1 MKKFWLLAIPAALCA
16 AAVVSACALDDA
28 VEAETYRVV
37 YMNGDE
43 VFFSADVKHG
53 EKLPV
58 PENDPERA
66 DEGNIVYT
74 FAGWTDEAEGGAD
87 DIVDPGE
94 VTSVTSDLTYY
105 AVFDAVSYYTVT
117 FVDGVTGLTIDEQ
130 KVPAGGDA
138 EEPEK
143 PEHEGYEFSEWN
155 GSFTD
160 ISARTTVTA
169 VYKKL
174 SYTLSLDVLG
184 VITETPV
191 EYGAALAPAAPA
203 TVAGLKF
210 DGWYIKGEEGEP
222 VPLSEAYESMP
233 AHAVEAYAE
242 FSVDW
247 TGVGIALPANAVYG
261 GEGATIAHPAYGNM
275 TYTHIWG
282 DESRGD
288 SYVFGGAGL
297 QTVSATVIAVFENE
311 NGAYI
316 SERRSFEKTVNVGK
330 AELEI
335 TASVANLSNGS
346 VVYGTAPA
354 AEFTFSGFVGE
365 DDSSDLGSVSAV
377 YTFENGQP
385 ADGDRLEAGSYIIT
399 ALLEDDNYVANVRTS
414 RFLVKPRD
422 ITLTLTAGDI
432 TYGAQP
438 EFTVSADKS
447 QFAYGEDESVL
458 RQGTVVIK
466 KDGAVVSGNLAA
478 GSYTAETGGYKNAN
492 YNVIPGTAQFTVKKA
507 ALTATV
513 SVEDSYEYGTEVKP
527 GLSYEGF
534 VFGDDGSVVDESAL
548 KFTFNG
554 GEGGK
559 LGVGSYT
566 VAASGATA
574 ANYEISYKEGSFEV
588 TKKTLTVTAEA
599 EDFTYGGRPAPEA
612 QYSGFAYGEDETSL
626 GGKLAFAYEK
636 DGVPFEGA
644 FGAGSY
650 TVKAGGLT
658 SGNYDINY
666 VGGTFEVLRAK
677 LTVTVSVENSY
688 VYADAITPEVSYSPF
703 ANGDNAGSLGGKLA
717 FSYNGSAAEGYLPV
731 GSYTV
736 TAAGLASD
744 NYEIVYA
751 YGNNSFKVT
760 ARTVTVTLSEGAT
773 SGNVWQYSDF
783 GKAGVL
789 SGLPEGF
796 AFEGTLELNKTGEG
810 TYTAKG
816 GSLGDDFEWARAC
829 SVTLGGEDVTAN
841 FAFEYD
847 ISVTLTD
854 SQFNIT
860 STGTVN
866 TPYTGKEIALGTG
879 IVVQGAPDDMRI
891 TYSLKEEGEYA
902 EDIPVGVNAGVYT
915 VYYKITA
922 ENYEDDGGSYT
933 ATISK
938 ANNEITFAGYGEFTY
953 TGEEQ
958 TFPLDKFSAT
968 FGEVR
973 LAEGENKGTDA
984 GRYTF
989 TVSVDGT
996 DNWNAAEKEVTVEIK
1011 KAANTLILTLDY
1023 ADLTYN
1029 GAAQT
1034 FGDFAAHFSA
1044 TYGTPV
1050 LVGGETNVF
1059 TDAGSHNFKVY
1070 VPESDNYLASD
1081 EVSVPVKILKNTENK
1096 ITFTPYG
1103 TFTYTGEEQIFPLEN
1118 FSATFGEVKVTAGS
1132 NRGTD
1137 AGEYRF
1143 TVSVQDTANYNGCE
1157 YQVSVTI
1164 NKAKY
1169 TDGQIPEKAL
1179 RADTLYCVPGEEN
1192 IITAEDLAAGFSFPA
1207 GTSSVEY
1214 TNGENKLTLV
1224 YNADGSVNKNYEPA
1238 QTDRFVTA
1246 WYKVQVVLN
1255 DNAAFTARVNT
1266 LSQFNGNISELIRAV
1281 EAPEG
1286 LDPAINKDN
1295 IATYLSCDSQA
1306 VVFNAGG
1313 TYPVIYTAADTLADS
1328 YIKIVFGREE
1338 SDSAVVPFKVTSV
1351 KVGEELYTIED
1362 AINAA
1367 TSGSI
1372 IVTADTS
1379 FAAGEA
1385 QQFYYTAE
1393 GEPDINYYTVKQGVT
1408 LLVPYDGNY
1417 STDTKVVTESGI
1429 KAVAEK
1435 GFVKLTVTSGV
1446 ELFVYGNLTI
1456 NAIRNA
1462 NTTVTS
1468 NVYGESYGEM
1478 EVQSGAYI
1486 YLEDKSC
1493 FESIGFTY
1501 GEGEIVAKSGAYVY
1515 EPFNMVG
1522 WKGGTISS
1530 AIKSKVFPLNQYSM
1544 TSLGVKTKFE
1554 YGSHYYVKATVKV
1567 TLLGVQH
1574 ADAAFGGTGSDSFIQ
1589 LRDADS
1595 YFYKY
1600 VNTADGKHVFEFY
1613 GDIQINNMSVAVSGA
1628 SISTENLQIPIPG
1641 NFSLDVYGNVTVP
1654 NGVEIKL
1661 LPGAQL
1667 NIMPKQQNT
1676 LSAGQLII
1684 ESGAALY
1691 AYGANAYGED
1701 GKLINDRSLA
1711 NWQDGQNGLVYPHGN
1726 TVSVYRF
1733 KPTLGYDATTYAK
1746 VVVNGMLSVE
1756 GGGTIAAEITGEES
1770 GTKVVFKADSKAA
1783 GAVKEDFT
1791 KYTTVDIPLIGPIGK
1806 AEEDYFT
1813 ATLSTIF
1820 SGSETV
1826 VQAGNTYKYDGS
1838 GWVEQ
1843 PAQQA

>member
-1 MKKFWLLAIPAALCA
+1 MKKFWLLAIPAALCV
-16 AAVVSACALDDA
+16 AAVVSACASD
-28 VEAETYRVV
+28 ETYRVV

-43 VFFSADVKHG
+43 VFFSAKVTAG
-53 EKLPV
+53 EELPV

-74 FAGWTDEAEGGAD
+74 FAGWTDDAEGGVGD
-87 DIVDPGE
+87 VVDLDE
-94 VTSVTSDLTYY
+94 VTAVTTDLTYY

-117 FVDGVTGLTIDEQ
+117 FKDGVTGLTIDEQ

-143 PEHEGYEFSEWN
+143 PEHEGYEFVEWD

-222 VPLSEAYESMP
+222 VLLSEAYKSMP

-247 TGVGIALPANAVYG
+247 TVVDIAVPANAVYG

-275 TYTHIWG
+275 TYTHTWG
-282 DESRGD
+282 DGSRGD
-288 SYVFGGAGL
+288 SYIFGGAGL
-297 QTVSATVIAVFENE
+297 QTVSATVTAVFENE
-311 NGAYI
+311 HGVRI
-316 SERRSFEKTVNVGK
+316 SETSSFEETVKVRK

-346 VVYGTAPA
+346 VFYGTAPE
-354 AEFTFSGFVGE
+354 AELKIEGFVGE
-365 DDSSDLGSVSAV
+365 DDISDLGSVSAV

-385 ADGDRLEAGSYIIT
+385 ADAKKLEAGAYTIS
-399 ALLEDDNYVANVRTS
+399 ASLEDDNYFADVRTA
-414 RFLVKPRD
+414 RFLVKPKD
-422 ITLTLTAGDI
+422 ITLTLSADDI

-438 EFTVSADKS
+438 KFTVSADKS
-447 QFAYGEDESVL
+447 QFAYGEDISVL

-478 GSYTAETGGYKNAN
+478 GSYTAETSGYKNAN
-492 YNVIPGTAQFTVKKA
+492 YNVIHGTAEFTVKKA

-513 SVEDSYEYGTEVKP
+513 SVQGSYEYGTEVNP

-588 TKKTLTVTAEA
+588 TKKTLTVTASA
-599 EDFTYGGRPAPEA
+599 DGFTYGGRPAPEA
-612 QYSGFAYGEDETSL
+612 EYSGFAYGEDETSL

-666 VGGTFEVLRAK
+666 VGGTFEVSKAN

-731 GSYTV
+731 GSYTM

-751 YGNNSFKVT
+751 YGNSAFNVT
-760 ARTVTVTLSEGAT
+760 ARTVTVTLSEGAA

-796 AFEGTLELNKTGEG
+796 AFAGTLELNKTGEG

-922 ENYEDDGGSYT
+922 ENYEDYSGSYT

-1179 RADTLYCVPGEEN
+1179 RADTLYCVPGKEN

-1255 DNAAFTARVNT
+1255 DNAAFTAGVNT

-1362 AINAA
+1362 ALLNAKA
-1367 TSGSI
+1367 NDTL
-1372 IVTADTS
+1372 IVTANTS
-1379 FAAGEA
+1379 FADSSVI
-1385 QQFYYTAE
+1385 
-1393 GEPDINYYTVKQGVT
+1393 DIYGVNATVADGKSVYGFTLGSNVT
-1408 LLVPYDGNY
+1408 LLLPYDQSKIAAADANCEDNTASAKVYADTNPSFLKLTLIVPDYISLDVSGTISIGAVLGSTGQGLSGHTSGAYAQVTLNGTLDLNSGSKLY
-1417 STDTKVVTESGI
+1417 SYGYIKGTGKVNAYSGSEMTSPFVVRDFRGGTYTAASYNSSIAPFSQYELPNIQTPMHIVYGAKYYARASLYANSSHNTTIATIIGDGGLIQLKENGYIETSFEHITDTTKYGNTTAAGI
-1429 KAVAEK
+1429 TT
-1435 GFVKLTVTSGV
+1435 L
-1446 ELFVYGNLTI
+1446 ELFGGAKDNTLSLDVG
-1456 NAIRNA
+1456 
-1462 NTTVTS
+1462 TTVTTS
-1468 NVYGESYGEM
+1468 KCLLGIPYNFNLIFVEGTYEIDMQYKLMPGASIEIGEEASVIFNNKLIVYTNDFVDKEAIGYLYPTNVDDATLKVSGSATFNKGFGGNISA
-1478 EVQSGAYI
+1478 QSGATI
-1486 YLEDKSC
+1486 TFGAGVALTI
-1493 FESIGFTY
+1493 ES
-1501 GEGEIVAKSGAYVY
+1501 EE
-1515 EPFNMVG
+1515 
-1522 WKGGTISS
+1522 
-1530 AIKSKVFPLNQYSM
+1530 AIK
-1544 TSLGVKTKFE
+1544 
-1554 YGSHYYVKATVKV
+1554 H
-1567 TLLGVQH
+1567 
-1574 ADAAFGGTGSDSFIQ
+1574 
-1589 LRDADS
+1589 
-1595 YFYKY
+1595 
-1600 VNTADGKHVFEFY
+1600 
-1613 GDIQINNMSVAVSGA
+1613 SGFLFF
-1628 SISTENLQIPIPG
+1628 SWISEKQTIEK
-1641 NFSLDVYGNVTVP
+1641 S
-1654 NGVEIKL
+1654 
-1661 LPGAQL
+1661 AQL
-1667 NIMPKQQNT
+1667 AGYTGNI
-1676 LSAGQLII
+1676 A
-1684 ESGAALY
+1684 
-1691 AYGANAYGED
+1691 
-1701 GKLINDRSLA
+1701 
-1711 NWQDGQNGLVYPHGN
+1711 
-1726 TVSVYRF
+1726 
-1733 KPTLGYDATTYAK
+1733 
-1746 VVVNGMLSVE
+1746 
-1756 GGGTIAAEITGEES
+1756 
-1770 GTKVVFKADSKAA
+1770 
-1783 GAVKEDFT
+1783 
-1791 KYTTVDIPLIGPIGK
+1791 
-1806 AEEDYFT
+1806 
-1813 ATLSTIF
+1813 
-1820 SGSETV
+1820 
-1826 VQAGNTYKYDGS
+1826 AGNTYKYDGS

>member
-16 AAVVSACALDDA
+16 AAVVSACASDDA

-43 VFFSADVKHG
+43 VFFSADVKHD

-143 PEHEGYEFSEWN
+143 PEHEGYEFAEWD

-385 ADGDRLEAGSYIIT
+385 ADAEKLEAGAYIIS
-399 ALLEDDNYVANVRTS
+399 ASLEDDNYIANVRTS
-414 RFLVKPRD
+414 LFLVKPRD

-447 QFAYGEDESVL
+447 QFAYGEDISVL

-478 GSYTAETGGYKNAN
+478 GSYTAETDGYKNAN

-534 VFGDDGSVVDESAL
+534 VFGDDEKVLTAQTVVSFA
-548 KFTFNG
+548 G
-554 GEGGK
+554 APA
-559 LGVGSYT
+559 V
-566 VAASGATA
+566 SGLLTA
-574 ANYEISYKEGSFEV
+574 
-588 TKKTLTVTAEA
+588 
-599 EDFTYGGRPAPEA
+599 
-612 QYSGFAYGEDETSL
+612 
-626 GGKLAFAYEK
+626 
-636 DGVPFEGA
+636 
-644 FGAGSY
+644 
-650 TVKAGGLT
+650 
-658 SGNYDINY
+658 
-666 VGGTFEVLRAK
+666 
-677 LTVTVSVENSY
+677 
-688 VYADAITPEVSYSPF
+688 
-703 ANGDNAGSLGGKLA
+703 GD
-717 FSYNGSAAEGYLPV
+717 
-731 GSYTV
+731 YTV
-736 TAAGLASD
+736 TANGATADNYTIEYKYTNEKFTVKPLGLRVTISATGVSGVKWRGAVTNAALELDGRFIVSGEIALKDEYTKAAIYAGLGNGMGEYFEWSQALKITLNGIDVTD
-744 NYEIVYA
+744 NFVV
-751 YGNNSFKVT
+751 NSYSLYVELKNSAFKVT
-760 ARTVTVTLSEGAT
+760 S
-773 SGNVWQYSDF
+773 
-783 GKAGVL
+783 
-789 SGLPEGF
+789 
-796 AFEGTLELNKTGEG
+796 TGE
-810 TYTAKG
+810 
-816 GSLGDDFEWARAC
+816 
-829 SVTLGGEDVTAN
+829 
-841 FAFEYD
+841 
-847 ISVTLTD
+847 
-854 SQFNIT
+854 
-860 STGTVN
+860 VN
-866 TPYTGKEIALGTG
+866 TPYTGSPITLGTG
-879 IVVQGAPDDMRI
+879 VDVEGAPAGMKI
-891 TYSLKEEGEYA
+891 EYSLDGNSWS
-902 EDIPVGVNAGVYT
+902 EDIP
-915 VYYKITA
+915 
-922 ENYEDDGGSYT
+922 T
-933 ATISK
+933 ATEAGTYNVHYRLSADNYDEFTGTFTSVISN
-938 ANNEITFAGYGEFTY
+938 ANNHIEQIAQYDSVIYDGQAHTFADFGTY
-953 TGEEQ
+953 
-958 TFPLDKFSAT
+958 FKAD
-968 FGEVR
+968 FGTVT
-973 LAEGENKGTDA
+973 LKTA
-984 GRYTF
+984 G
-989 TVSVDGT
+989 S
-996 DNWNAAEKEVTVEIK
+996 
-1011 KAANTLILTLDY
+1011 
-1023 ADLTYN
+1023 
-1029 GAAQT
+1029 
-1034 FGDFAAHFSA
+1034 
-1044 TYGTPV
+1044 
-1050 LVGGETNVF
+1050 NVF
-1059 TDAGSHNFKVY
+1059 TDAGTYTFVVCVDGN
-1070 VPESDNYLASD
+1070 DNYAYA
-1081 EVSVPVKILKNTENK
+1081 ELK
-1096 ITFTPYG
+1096 
-1103 TFTYTGEEQIFPLEN
+1103 
-1118 FSATFGEVKVTAGS
+1118 
-1132 NRGTD
+1132 
-1137 AGEYRF
+1137 
-1143 TVSVQDTANYNGCE
+1143 
-1157 YQVSVTI
+1157 VSVTI

-1179 RADTLYCVPGEEN
+1179 RTDDVYYHSDVSLNVLGAG
-1192 IITAEDLAAGFSFPA
+1192 DLAEGFSW
-1207 GTSSVEY
+1207 
-1214 TNGENKLTLV
+1214 
-1224 YNADGSVNKNYEPA
+1224 ADGTTYTYVQGLNDNIRFIYNKDSAFDPNYEPIEIFRSFVA
-1238 QTDRFVTA
+1238 YDLINATVTGGFSGQIDVVTA
-1246 WYKVQVVLN
+1246 FTENAYSVLS
-1255 DNAAFTARVNT
+1255 A
-1266 LSQFNGNISELIRAV
+1266 
-1281 EAPEG
+1281 EAPYNSG
-1286 LDPAINKDN
+1286 LDISDLSKYISADTSGIDF
-1295 IATYLSCDSQA
+1295 AVGSTYA
-1306 VVFNAGG
+1306 VV
-1313 TYPVIYTAADTLADS
+1313 YTASEAAKTQ
-1328 YIKIVFGREE
+1328 YCKVMFGGSETGY
-1338 SDSAVVPFKVTSV
+1338 APYKLTSV
-1351 KVGEELYTIED
+1351 LYDGKYYTIED

-1446 ELFVYGNLTI
+1446 ELFVDGNLTV

-1486 YLEDKSC
+1486 YLGSTSC

-1501 GEGEIVAKSGAYVY
+1501 GEGEIVARSGAYVY

-1530 AIKSKVFPLNQYSM
+1530 AIKSTVFPLNQYSM

-1574 ADAAFGGTGSDSFIQ
+1574 ADAAFGGTDVDSFIQ

-1770 GTKVVFKADSKAA
+1770 GAKVVFKADSKAA

-1813 ATLSTIF
+1813 VDLSTTF

-1826 VQAGNTYKYDGS
+1826 VQAGKTYKYDGS

-1843 PAQQA
+1843 PVQQA

>member
-16 AAVVSACALDDA
+16 AAVVSACASDDA

-143 PEHEGYEFSEWN
+143 PEHEGYEFAEWD

-385 ADGDRLEAGSYIIT
+385 ADAKKLEAGAYTIS
-399 ALLEDDNYVANVRTS
+399 ASLEDDNYVADVRTS

-447 QFAYGEDESVL
+447 QFAYGEDISVL

-478 GSYTAETGGYKNAN
+478 GSYTAETSGYKNAN
-492 YNVIPGTAQFTVKKA
+492 YNVIHGTAEFTVKKA

-513 SVEDSYEYGTEVKP
+513 SVEDSYEYGTEVTP
-527 GLSYEGF
+527 VLEYAGF

-588 TKKTLTVTAEA
+588 TKKALTVTASA
-599 EDFTYGGRPAPEA
+599 DGFTYGGRPAPEA
-612 QYSGFAYGEDETSL
+612 EYSGFAYGEDETSL
-626 GGKLAFAYEK
+626 GGTLKFTYEK
-636 DGVPFEGA
+636 EGKPFSGA

-658 SGNYDINY
+658 SENYDINY

-736 TAAGLASD
+736 TAAGFASD

-751 YGNNSFKVT
+751 YGNSSFNVT

-796 AFEGTLELNKTGEG
+796 AFAGTLELNKTGEG

-816 GSLGDDFEWARAC
+816 GSLGDDFEWSQPY

-922 ENYEDDGGSYT
+922 ENYEDYSGSYT

-938 ANNEITFAGYGEFTY
+938 ANNEIAFAGYGDGFTY
-953 TGEEQ
+953 NGEEQ
-958 TFPLDKFSAT
+958 TFPLDKFSSA

-973 LAEGENKGTDA
+973 LAGGVNKGTDA

-989 TVSVDGT
+989 TVGVEGT
-996 DNWNAAEKEVTVEIK
+996 DNWNAAKKEVTVEIK
-1011 KAANTLILTLDY
+1011 KAENILTLTLDY

-1029 GAAQT
+1029 GKAQT

-1103 TFTYTGEEQIFPLEN
+1103 TFTYSGEEQIFPLEN
-1118 FSATFGEVKVTAGS
+1118 FSATFGEVKVTVGS

-1137 AGEYRF
+1137 AGEYTF

-1169 TDGQIPEKAL
+1169 TDGQIPGKVLKADDVYYHSDVSL
-1179 RADTLYCVPGEEN
+1179 NVLG
-1192 IITAEDLAAGFSFPA
+1192 AEDLAEGFSW
-1207 GTSSVEY
+1207 
-1214 TNGENKLTLV
+1214 
-1224 YNADGSVNKNYEPA
+1224 ADGTTYTYVQGLNDNIRFIYNKDSAFDPNYEPIEIF
-1238 QTDRFVTA
+1238 RSFVAYDLINVT
-1246 WYKVQVVLN
+1246 VTGGFSGQIDVVTTFTE
-1255 DNAAFTARVNT
+1255 NAYSV
-1266 LSQFNGNISELIRAV
+1266 LSA
-1281 EAPEG
+1281 EAPYNSG
-1286 LDPAINKDN
+1286 LDISDLSKYISADTSGIDF
-1295 IATYLSCDSQA
+1295 AVGSTYA
-1306 VVFNAGG
+1306 VV
-1313 TYPVIYTAADTLADS
+1313 YTASEAAKTQ
-1328 YIKIVFGREE
+1328 YCKVMFGGSETGY
-1338 SDSAVVPFKVTSV
+1338 APYKLTSV
-1351 KVGEELYTIED
+1351 LYDGKYYTIEE

-1372 IVTADTS
+1372 NVTADTS

-1417 STDTKVVTESGI
+1417 STDTKVVTESGV

-1435 GFVKLTVTSGV
+1435 GFVKLTVASGV
-1446 ELFVYGNLTI
+1446 ELFVDGNLTV

-1478 EVQSGAYI
+1478 EVQKGAYI

-1530 AIKSKVFPLNQYSM
+1530 AIKSTVFPLNQYSM

-1567 TLLGVQH
+1567 TFLGVQH

-1628 SISTENLQIPIPG
+1628 SISTEDLQIPIPG

-1676 LSAGQLII
+1676 SSAGQLLVK
-1684 ESGAALY
+1684 SGAALY
-1691 AYGANAYGED
+1691 AYGSKVTYDNNLT
-1701 GKLINDRSLA
+1701 K
-1711 NWQDGQNGLVYPHGN
+1711 WQDGQNSFTYPHSN
-1726 TVSVYRF
+1726 LATSYHV
-1733 KPTLGYDATTYAK
+1733 KPDLGYNAETLAVVKVDGSLTVESDATF
-1746 VVVNGMLSVE
+1746 
-1756 GGGTIAAEITGEES
+1756 AAEISGGMADSVIVFSDNVTLNKTDLREDYTPYVS
-1770 GTKVVFKADSKAA
+1770 SWGTK
-1783 GAVKEDFT
+1783 AVYF
-1791 KYTTVDIPLIGPIGK
+1791 YSNITT
-1806 AEEDYFT
+1806 T
-1813 ATLSTIF
+1813 F

-1826 VQAGNTYKYDGS
+1826 VQAGKTYVYDGS
-1838 GWVEQ
+1838 GWAEQ
-1843 PAQQA
+1843 PVQQA

>member
-16 AAVVSACALDDA
+16 AAVVSACASDDA

-143 PEHEGYEFSEWN
+143 PEHEGYEFAEWD

-385 ADGDRLEAGSYIIT
+385 ADAEKLEAGAYIIS
-399 ALLEDDNYVANVRTS
+399 ALLEDDNYVAEVRTS

-447 QFAYGEDESVL
+447 QFAYGEDISVL

-492 YNVIPGTAQFTVKKA
+492 YNVIHGTAQFTVKKA

-513 SVEDSYEYGTEVKP
+513 SVEDSYEYGTEITPV
-527 GLSYEGF
+527 LEYAGF
-534 VFGDDGSVVDESAL
+534 VFSDGSSVVDESAL

-599 EDFTYGGRPAPEA
+599 EDFTYGGTPAPEA
-612 QYSGFAYGEDETSL
+612 EYSGFAYGEDETSL

-636 DGVPFEGA
+636 EGKPFSGA

-658 SGNYDINY
+658 SENYDINY
-666 VGGTFEVLRAK
+666 VGGTFEVSKAK

-717 FSYNGSAAEGYLPV
+717 FSYNGSAAEGHLPV

-751 YGNNSFKVT
+751 YGNSAFNVT

-796 AFEGTLELNKTGEG
+796 AFAGTLELNKTGEG

-816 GSLGDDFEWARAC
+816 GSLGDDFEWSQPY

-879 IVVQGAPDDMRI
+879 IVVHGAPDDMRI

-922 ENYEDDGGSYT
+922 ENYEDDGGSYK

-973 LAEGENKGTDA
+973 LAGGENKGTDA

-989 TVSVDGT
+989 TVGVDGT
-996 DNWNAAEKEVTVEIK
+996 DNWNAAKKEVTVEIK
-1011 KAANTLILTLDY
+1011 KAANILTLTLDY

-1103 TFTYTGEEQIFPLEN
+1103 TFTYSGEEQIFPLEN
-1118 FSATFGEVKVTAGS
+1118 FSATFGEVKVTVGS

-1179 RADTLYCVPGEEN
+1179 RADDVYYHSDVSLNVLG
-1192 IITAEDLAAGFSFPA
+1192 AGDLAEGFSW
-1207 GTSSVEY
+1207 
-1214 TNGENKLTLV
+1214 
-1224 YNADGSVNKNYEPA
+1224 ADGTTYKYVQGLNDNIRFIYNKDSAFDSNYEPIEIFRSFVA
-1238 QTDRFVTA
+1238 YDLINVTVTGGFSGQIDVVTA
-1246 WYKVQVVLN
+1246 FTENAYSVLS
-1255 DNAAFTARVNT
+1255 A
-1266 LSQFNGNISELIRAV
+1266 
-1281 EAPEG
+1281 EAPYNSG
-1286 LDPAINKDN
+1286 LDISDLSKYISADTSGIDF
-1295 IATYLSCDSQA
+1295 AVGSTYA
-1306 VVFNAGG
+1306 VV
-1313 TYPVIYTAADTLADS
+1313 YTASEAAKTQ
-1328 YIKIVFGREE
+1328 YCKVMFGGSETGY
-1338 SDSAVVPFKVTSV
+1338 APYKLTSV
-1351 KVGEELYTIED
+1351 LYDGKYYTIED

-1385 QQFYYTAE
+1385 RKFYYTAE

-1417 STDTKVVTESGI
+1417 STDTKEYQEDTIV
-1429 KAVAEK
+1429 AVASE
-1435 GFVKLTVTSGV
+1435 GYVKLTVPTGV
-1446 ELFVYGNLTI
+1446 NLTI
-1456 NAIRNA
+1456 NGNLTVNA
-1462 NTTVTS
+1462 KRTASKSVTS
-1468 NVYGESYGEM
+1468 VVYGSAYGEM

-1486 YLEDKSC
+1486 YLGSTSC
-1493 FESIGFTY
+1493 FETIGFTY
-1501 GEGEIVAKSGAYVY
+1501 GDGEIVARSGAYVY

-1522 WKGGTISS
+1522 WKGGAIST
-1530 AIKSKVFPLNQYSM
+1530 AIQSSVFPLNQYSM
-1544 TSLGVKTKFE
+1544 TSLAVKTKFE
-1554 YGSHYYVKATVKV
+1554 YGSHYYVKAVVKV
-1567 TLLGVQH
+1567 NVLIFDTVQH
-1574 ADAAFGGTGSDSFIQ
+1574 ADAAFGGMGSDSFIQ
-1589 LRDADS
+1589 LCNADS

-1628 SISTENLQIPIPG
+1628 SIDTEGKQIPIPG
-1641 NFSLDVYGNVTVP
+1641 NFRLDVYGNVTIP
-1654 NGVEIKL
+1654 GGVEIKL

-1667 NIMPKQQNT
+1667 NIMPKQQST
-1676 LSAGQLII
+1676 SSAGQVLIK
-1684 ESGAALY
+1684 SGAALY
-1691 AYGANAYGED
+1691 AYGSKVTYDNNLT
-1701 GKLINDRSLA
+1701 K
-1711 NWQDGQNGLVYPHGN
+1711 WQDGQNSFTYPHSKLA
-1726 TVSVYRF
+1726 TSYHV
-1733 KPTLGYDATTYAK
+1733 KPDLGYNAETLAVVK
-1746 VVVNGMLSVE
+1746 VDGLLTVE
-1756 GGGTIAAEITGEES
+1756 SDGIFAAEISGGMADSVIVFSDNVTLNKPDLREDYTPYVS
-1770 GTKVVFKADSKAA
+1770 SWGTK
-1783 GAVKEDFT
+1783 AVYF
-1791 KYTTVDIPLIGPIGK
+1791 YSNIITT
-1806 AEEDYFT
+1806 
-1813 ATLSTIF
+1813 F
-1820 SGSETV
+1820 SGSETA

-1843 PAQQA
+1843 PVQQA

>member
-16 AAVVSACALDDA
+16 AAVVSACASDGKG
-28 VEAETYRVV
+28 ETETYKVV
-37 YMNGDE
+37 YMNGDK
-43 VFFSADVKHG
+43 VFFSAKVTAG
-53 EKLPV
+53 EELPV

-74 FAGWTDEAEGGAD
+74 FAGWTDDAEGGVGD
-87 DIVDPGE
+87 VVDLDE
-94 VTSVTSDLTYY
+94 VTAVTSDLTYY

-117 FVDGVTGLTIDEQ
+117 FKDGVTGFTIDEQ

-143 PEHEGYEFSEWN
+143 PEHEGYEFVEWD

-222 VPLSEAYESMP
+222 VPLCPDATMP
-233 AHAVEAYAE
+233 AAAVEAYAL
-242 FSVDW
+242 FAIDW
-247 TGVGIALPANAVYG
+247 TGVDIALPANAVYG

-275 TYTHIWG
+275 TYTHTWG
-282 DESRGD
+282 DGSRGD
-288 SYVFGGAGL
+288 SYIFGGAGL
-297 QTVSATVIAVFENE
+297 QTVSATVTAVFKNE
-311 NGAYI
+311 HDVCI
-316 SERRSFEKTVNVGK
+316 SETRSFEETVKVGK

-346 VVYGTAPA
+346 IVYGTVPE
-354 AEFTFSGFVGE
+354 AELKIEGFVGE

-385 ADGDRLEAGSYIIT
+385 ADIAKLEAGSYIIS
-399 ALLEDDNYVANVRTS
+399 ALLEDDNYVAEVRTS

-438 EFTVSADKS
+438 EFIVSADKS
-447 QFAYGEDESVL
+447 QFAYGEDISVL

-478 GSYTAETGGYKNAN
+478 GSYTAETSGYKNAN
-492 YNVIPGTAQFTVKKA
+492 YNVIHGTAEFTVKKA

-513 SVEDSYEYGTEVKP
+513 SVQGSCEYGTEVKP

-534 VFGDDGSVVDESAL
+534 VFSDGSSVVDESML

-566 VAASGATA
+566 VVASGATA

-599 EDFTYGGRPAPEA
+599 EDFTYGGRPAPKA
-612 QYSGFAYGEDETSL
+612 QYSGFVYGEDETSL
-626 GGKLAFAYEK
+626 GGTLAFAYKK

-688 VYADAITPEVSYSPF
+688 VYADAVTPEAEYSGF
-703 ANGDNAGSLGGKLA
+703 VNGDNAGSLGGKLA
-717 FSYNGSAAEGYLPV
+717 FSYNGSAAEGHLPV

-751 YGNNSFKVT
+751 YGNSAFNVT

-796 AFEGTLELNKTGEG
+796 AFAGTLELNKTGEG

-1103 TFTYTGEEQIFPLEN
+1103 TFTYSGEEQIFPLEN
-1118 FSATFGEVKVTAGS
+1118 FSATFGEVKVTVGS

-1179 RADTLYCVPGEEN
+1179 RADTLYCVPGAEN

-1362 AINAA
+1362 ALLNAKA
-1367 TSGSI
+1367 NDTF
-1372 IVTADTS
+1372 IVTANTS
-1379 FAAGEA
+1379 FADSSVIDIYGVNATVAGGKSVYG
-1385 QQFYYTAE
+1385 FTL
-1393 GEPDINYYTVKQGVT
+1393 GSNVT
-1408 LLVPYDGNY
+1408 LLLPYDQSKIAAADANCEDNTASAQAYADTNPSFLKLTLTVPDYISLDVNGTVSIGAVLGSTGQGLSGHTSGAYAQITLNGTLDLNSGSKLY
-1417 STDTKVVTESGI
+1417 SYGYIKGTGKVNAYSGSEMTSPFVVRDFRGGTYTAASYNSSIAPFSQYELPNIQTHMHIVYGAKYYARASLYASGGHNTTIATIIGDGGLIQLKENGYIETSFEHITDTTKYGNTTAAGITTLELFGGAKDNTLSLDVGVSVTTSSCLLGIPYNFNLIFVEGTYEIDMQYKLMPGASIEIGEEASVIFNNKLIVYTNDFVDKEAIGYLYPTNVDDATLKVSGS
-1429 KAVAEK
+1429 ATFNK
-1435 GFVKLTVTSGV
+1435 GFG
-1446 ELFVYGNLTI
+1446 GNI
-1456 NAIRNA
+1456 SA
-1462 NTTVTS
+1462 
-1468 NVYGESYGEM
+1468 
-1478 EVQSGAYI
+1478 QSGATI
-1486 YLEDKSC
+1486 TFGAGVALTI
-1493 FESIGFTY
+1493 ES
-1501 GEGEIVAKSGAYVY
+1501 EE
-1515 EPFNMVG
+1515 
-1522 WKGGTISS
+1522 
-1530 AIKSKVFPLNQYSM
+1530 AIKHSGFLLFSWISEKQ
-1544 TSLGVKTKFE
+1544 TITKSAQLAG
-1554 YGSHYYVKATVKV
+1554 Y
-1567 TLLGVQH
+1567 
-1574 ADAAFGGTGSDSFIQ
+1574 TGS
-1589 LRDADS
+1589 
-1595 YFYKY
+1595 
-1600 VNTADGKHVFEFY
+1600 
-1613 GDIQINNMSVAVSGA
+1613 
-1628 SISTENLQIPIPG
+1628 
-1641 NFSLDVYGNVTVP
+1641 
-1654 NGVEIKL
+1654 
-1661 LPGAQL
+1661 
-1667 NIMPKQQNT
+1667 
-1676 LSAGQLII
+1676 
-1684 ESGAALY
+1684 
-1691 AYGANAYGED
+1691 
-1701 GKLINDRSLA
+1701 
-1711 NWQDGQNGLVYPHGN
+1711 
-1726 TVSVYRF
+1726 
-1733 KPTLGYDATTYAK
+1733 
-1746 VVVNGMLSVE
+1746 
-1756 GGGTIAAEITGEES
+1756 IAA
-1770 GTKVVFKADSKAA
+1770 
-1783 GAVKEDFT
+1783 
-1791 KYTTVDIPLIGPIGK
+1791 GK
-1806 AEEDYFT
+1806 
-1813 ATLSTIF
+1813 
-1820 SGSETV
+1820 
-1826 VQAGNTYKYDGS
+1826 TYKYDGS

>member
-16 AAVVSACALDDA
+16 AAVVSACASDDA
-28 VEAETYRVV
+28 VEAETYKVV

-43 VFFSADVKHG
+43 VFFSAKVTAG
-53 EKLPV
+53 EELPV

-74 FAGWTDEAEGGAD
+74 FAGWTDDAEGGVGD
-87 DIVDPGE
+87 VVDLDE
-94 VTSVTSDLTYY
+94 VTAVTTDLTYY

-117 FVDGVTGLTIDEQ
+117 FKDGVTGLTIDEQ

-143 PEHEGYEFSEWN
+143 PEHEGYEFVEWD

-222 VPLSEAYESMP
+222 VLLSEAYKSMP

-385 ADGDRLEAGSYIIT
+385 ADGDRLEAGAYTIS
-399 ALLEDDNYVANVRTS
+399 ASLEDDNYVADVRTS

-422 ITLTLTAGDI
+422 ITPTLTAGDI

-447 QFAYGEDESVL
+447 QFAYGEDISVL

-574 ANYEISYKEGSFEV
+574 ANYEISYKEGSFDV

-612 QYSGFAYGEDETSL
+612 EYSGFAYGEDETSL

-666 VGGTFEVLRAK
+666 VGGTFEVSKAK

-736 TAAGLASD
+736 TAAGFASD

-751 YGNNSFKVT
+751 YGNSSFNVT

-796 AFEGTLELNKTGEG
+796 AFAGTLELNKTGEG

-816 GSLGDDFEWARAC
+816 GSLGDDFEWSQPY

-847 ISVTLTD
+847 ISVTLTN

-879 IVVQGAPDDMRI
+879 IVVHGAPDDMRI

-922 ENYEDDGGSYT
+922 ENYEDDGGSYK

-989 TVSVDGT
+989 TVGVDGT

-1118 FSATFGEVKVTAGS
+1118 FSATFGEVKVTVGS

-1255 DNAAFTARVNT
+1255 DNAAFTAGVNT

-1362 AINAA
+1362 ALLNAKA
-1367 TSGSI
+1367 NDTL
-1372 IVTADTS
+1372 IVTANTS
-1379 FAAGEA
+1379 FADSSVI
-1385 QQFYYTAE
+1385 
-1393 GEPDINYYTVKQGVT
+1393 DIYGVNATVADGKSVYGFTLGSNVT
-1408 LLVPYDGNY
+1408 LLLPYDQSKIAAADANCEDNTASAKVY
-1417 STDTKVVTESGI
+1417 ADTNPS
-1429 KAVAEK
+1429 
-1435 GFVKLTVTSGV
+1435 FLKLTLIVTDYISLDVSGTISIGAVLGSTGQGLSGHTSGAYAQV
-1446 ELFVYGNLTI
+1446 TLNGTLDLNSGSKLYSYGYIKGTGKVNAYSGSEMTSPFVVRDFRGGTYTAASYNSSIAPFSQYELPNIQTPMHIVYGAKYYARASLYANSSHNTTIATIIGDGGLIQLKENAYIETSFESMTDKSKYGNTAAAGFTTLELFGGARDNTLSLDVG
-1456 NAIRNA
+1456 
-1462 NTTVTS
+1462 TTVTTS
-1468 NVYGESYGEM
+1468 KCLLGIPYNFNLIFVEGTYEIDMQYKLMPGASIEIGEEASVIFNNTLIVYTNDFVDKEAIGYLYPTNVDDATLKVSGSATFNKGFGGNISA
-1478 EVQSGAYI
+1478 QSGATI
-1486 YLEDKSC
+1486 TFGAGVALTI
-1493 FESIGFTY
+1493 ES
-1501 GEGEIVAKSGAYVY
+1501 EE
-1515 EPFNMVG
+1515 
-1522 WKGGTISS
+1522 
-1530 AIKSKVFPLNQYSM
+1530 AIKHSGFLLFSWISEKQ
-1544 TSLGVKTKFE
+1544 TITK
-1554 YGSHYYVKATVKV
+1554 S
-1567 TLLGVQH
+1567 
-1574 ADAAFGGTGSDSFIQ
+1574 
-1589 LRDADS
+1589 
-1595 YFYKY
+1595 
-1600 VNTADGKHVFEFY
+1600 
-1613 GDIQINNMSVAVSGA
+1613 
-1628 SISTENLQIPIPG
+1628 
-1641 NFSLDVYGNVTVP
+1641 
-1654 NGVEIKL
+1654 
-1661 LPGAQL
+1661 AQL
-1667 NIMPKQQNT
+1667 AGYTGNI
-1676 LSAGQLII
+1676 A
-1684 ESGAALY
+1684 
-1691 AYGANAYGED
+1691 
-1701 GKLINDRSLA
+1701 
-1711 NWQDGQNGLVYPHGN
+1711 
-1726 TVSVYRF
+1726 
-1733 KPTLGYDATTYAK
+1733 
-1746 VVVNGMLSVE
+1746 
-1756 GGGTIAAEITGEES
+1756 
-1770 GTKVVFKADSKAA
+1770 
-1783 GAVKEDFT
+1783 
-1791 KYTTVDIPLIGPIGK
+1791 
-1806 AEEDYFT
+1806 
-1813 ATLSTIF
+1813 
-1820 SGSETV
+1820 
-1826 VQAGNTYKYDGS
+1826 AGNTYKYDGS
-1838 GWVEQ
+1838 DWIV
-1843 PAQQA
+1843 QQA

>member
-1 MKKFWLLAIPAALCA
+1 ML
-16 AAVVSACALDDA
+16 
-28 VEAETYRVV
+28 E
-37 YMNGDE
+37 
-43 VFFSADVKHG
+43 
-53 EKLPV
+53 
-58 PENDPERA
+58 
-66 DEGNIVYT
+66 
-74 FAGWTDEAEGGAD
+74 
-87 DIVDPGE
+87 
-94 VTSVTSDLTYY
+94 Y
-105 AVFDAVSYYTVT
+105 A
-117 FVDGVTGLTIDEQ
+117 
-130 KVPAGGDA
+130 
-138 EEPEK
+138 
-143 PEHEGYEFSEWN
+143 
-155 GSFTD
+155 
-160 ISARTTVTA
+160 
-169 VYKKL
+169 
-174 SYTLSLDVLG
+174 
-184 VITETPV
+184 
-191 EYGAALAPAAPA
+191 
-203 TVAGLKF
+203 
-210 DGWYIKGEEGEP
+210 
-222 VPLSEAYESMP
+222 
-233 AHAVEAYAE
+233 
-242 FSVDW
+242 
-247 TGVGIALPANAVYG
+247 
-261 GEGATIAHPAYGNM
+261 
-275 TYTHIWG
+275 
-282 DESRGD
+282 
-288 SYVFGGAGL
+288 
-297 QTVSATVIAVFENE
+297 
-311 NGAYI
+311 
-316 SERRSFEKTVNVGK
+316 
-330 AELEI
+330 
-335 TASVANLSNGS
+335 
-346 VVYGTAPA
+346 
-354 AEFTFSGFVGE
+354 
-365 DDSSDLGSVSAV
+365 
-377 YTFENGQP
+377 
-385 ADGDRLEAGSYIIT
+385 
-399 ALLEDDNYVANVRTS
+399 
-414 RFLVKPRD
+414 
-422 ITLTLTAGDI
+422 
-432 TYGAQP
+432 
-438 EFTVSADKS
+438 
-447 QFAYGEDESVL
+447 
-458 RQGTVVIK
+458 
-466 KDGAVVSGNLAA
+466 
-478 GSYTAETGGYKNAN
+478 
-492 YNVIPGTAQFTVKKA
+492 
-507 ALTATV
+507 
-513 SVEDSYEYGTEVKP
+513 
-527 GLSYEGF
+527 GF
-534 VFGDDGSVVDESAL
+534 VFSDGSSVVDESAL

-612 QYSGFAYGEDETSL
+612 EYSGFAYGEDETSL
-626 GGKLAFAYEK
+626 GGKIAFAYEK

-666 VGGTFEVLRAK
+666 IGGTFEVFKAK
-677 LTVTVSVENSY
+677 LTVTVNVESSY

-796 AFEGTLELNKTGEG
+796 AFAGTLELNKTGEG

-968 FGEVR
+968 FGEVK
-973 LAEGENKGTDA
+973 LLNGENKGTDA

-989 TVSVDGT
+989 TVGVDGT
-996 DNWNAAEKEVTVEIK
+996 DNWNAAKKEVTVEIK

-1103 TFTYTGEEQIFPLEN
+1103 TFTYSGEEQIFPLEN
-1118 FSATFGEVKVTAGS
+1118 FSATFGEVKVTVGS

-1137 AGEYRF
+1137 AGEYTF

-1179 RADTLYCVPGEEN
+1179 RADDVYYHSDVSLNVLG
-1192 IITAEDLAAGFSFPA
+1192 AGDLAEGFSWADDTTYKYVQGLNDNIRFI
-1207 GTSSVEY
+1207 Y
-1214 TNGENKLTLV
+1214 NKDS
-1224 YNADGSVNKNYEPA
+1224 AFDPNYEPIEIFRSFVA
-1238 QTDRFVTA
+1238 YDLINVTVTGGFSGQIDVVTA
-1246 WYKVQVVLN
+1246 FTENAYSVLS
-1255 DNAAFTARVNT
+1255 A
-1266 LSQFNGNISELIRAV
+1266 
-1281 EAPEG
+1281 EAPYNSG
-1286 LDPAINKDN
+1286 LDISDLSKYISADTSGIDF
-1295 IATYLSCDSQA
+1295 AVGSTYA
-1306 VVFNAGG
+1306 VV
-1313 TYPVIYTAADTLADS
+1313 YTASEAAKTQ
-1328 YIKIVFGREE
+1328 YCKVMFGGSETGY
-1338 SDSAVVPFKVTSV
+1338 APYKLTSV
-1351 KVGEELYTIED
+1351 LCDGKYYTIED

-1417 STDTKVVTESGI
+1417 STNTKVVTESGI

-1446 ELFVYGNLTI
+1446 ELFIDGNLTV

-1468 NVYGESYGEM
+1468 NVYGDSYGEM
-1478 EVQSGAYI
+1478 EVQKGAYI

-1530 AIKSKVFPLNQYSM
+1530 AIKSTVFPLNQYSM

-1628 SISTENLQIPIPG
+1628 SISTEDLQIPIPG

-1746 VVVNGMLSVE
+1746 VVVNGTLFVE
-1756 GGGTIAAEITGEES
+1756 GGDTIAAEITGEES
-1770 GTKVVFKADSKAA
+1770 GAKVVFKADSKAA

-1813 ATLSTIF
+1813 ATLSTTF

-1826 VQAGNTYKYDGS
+1826 VQAGKTYVYDGS
-1838 GWVEQ
+1838 DWIV
-1843 PAQQA
+1843 QQA